1 MCLNDTRWL
10 SRIPLRLS
18 EQLLGIR
25 VPSRVHTKSET
36 LVRERERERERERT
50 SFCENV
56 GLYGTGW
63 HRNLKDNREWRA
75 TSGGGSKILRCRD
88 DDDVY
93 YYSFYLNCIGQRL
106 KLEGKTENTGVCTK
120 EQEGM
125 TAGVLMATP
134 CIKLKMMKMMFIT
147 ISARD

>member
-1 MCLNDTRWL
+1 MDRAQ
-10 SRIPLRLS
+10 
-18 EQLLGIR
+18 QLAG
-25 VPSRVHTKSET
+25 P
-36 LVRERERERERERT
+36 
-50 SFCENV
+50 
-56 GLYGTGW
+56 GL
-63 HRNLKDNREWRA
+63 A
-75 TSGGGSKILRCRD
+75 TADDCDDGD

-93 YYSFYLNCIGQRL
+93 YYSFHLNCIGQRL